1 MQFDSISDFFNMGGY
16 AFYVWLSYGITLAC
30 FGLLIILSRAKKKQ
44 LFKHINQ
51 KIQREQLLKARR
63 SNKQ

>member
-16 AFYVWLSYGITLAC
+16 AFYVWLSYGITLVS
-30 FGLLIILSRAKKKQ
+30 FGLLIFLSQAKKKR

-51 KIQREQLLKARR
+51 KVQREQLLKARR
-63 SNKQ
+63 SKKL